1 MDIFSLAITGLL
13 AAAIIYLIFR
23 LPLAIFGNLRR
34 GQRFREQLG
43 TRLGDLRLSRMLG
56 VVGIN
61 HSDYLHRQDT
71 LTIRQQMTRCEQCGE
86 KARCDELLDS
96 PVTAETADLGF
107 CANADGLRDIQ
118 ERHSR

>member
-13 AAAIIYLIFR
+13 AATIIYLVFR

-56 VVGIN
+56 VVGIDQ
-61 HSDYLHRQDT
+61 SDYLHRQDT
-71 LTIRQQMTRCEQCGE
+71 LTVREQMARCDRCEE
-86 KARCDELLDS
+86 KTRCDELLES
-96 PVTAETADLGF
+96 TVTAQTADLGF
-107 CANADGLRDIQ
+107 CANVDGLRDIQ
-118 ERHSR
+118 ERESR